1 MVIATLDPQPSVLAR
16 PYRPPAP
23 IPHAKPYGS
32 LGLLLALRRNAIEI
46 YGRWNFEQPV
56 IASTSILGH
65 ITMISA
71 PEGIRHVMVDNA
83 ANYVKDRLQR
93 SVLTPG
99 LGEGLLTAEGD
110 AWHRARRTLAP
121 LFSPR
126 SVESFAPAMLAKA
139 QAMVARLLR
148 QPDGARI
155 DMSAAMT
162 RVTFEILTA
171 TLFSDAIE
179 TDAAAFAQMFTRY
192 FENIGK
198 ISPLDMLDAPAWI
211 PRLGKLQARPAIAFF
226 EGQVKSIV
234 QKRRAL
240 MARGAVAPRDLLTL
254 LLQAADPE
262 TGQGL
267 TEAEVGANI
276 VTFIGA
282 GHETTANAL
291 QWTLFLLSKHPEA
304 RAAAEAEAD
313 GAEGFALHEWPQKL
327 PVLRAVIEEALRLYP
342 PAASMSRAALA
353 DDEVLGHKIPKGSM
367 VVISPWVVHRHKLL
381 WSDPDLFRPGRFMP
395 GQREKIDRYSFIPFG
410 AGPRI
415 CIGQRFAQFEM
426 VIALAVLLRSLR
438 FAMPKGEGVMPVQR
452 VTLRPSPK
460 LEMLMTR
467 RGAL

>member
-1 MVIATLDPQPSVLAR
+1 MVIATRHPPSPLVAR

-32 LGLLLALRRNAIEI
+32 LALLLALRRNGIEI
-46 YGRWNFEQPV
+46 YGTWNFEQPIISSKSV
-56 IASTSILGH
+56 LGH

-71 PEGIRHVMVDNA
+71 PEGIAHVMVGNA

-110 AWHRARRTLAP
+110 AWRRARRTLAP

-126 SVESFAPAMLAKA
+126 SVQGFAAAMQDKA
-139 QAMVARLLR
+139 QALVARLMR
-148 QPDGARI
+148 EQDGARI

-171 TLFSDAIE
+171 TLFSDSIA
-179 TDAAAFAQMFTRY
+179 TDAGAFAQMFTRY

-234 QKRRAL
+234 GKRRAL
-240 MARGAVAPRDLLTL
+240 IASGGSVPVDLLTL

-267 TEAEVGANI
+267 TEAEVGAYI
-276 VTFIGA
+276 VTFMGA

-291 QWTLFLLSKHPEA
+291 QWTLFLLSKHPQA

-313 GAEGFALHEWPQKL
+313 TAEGFALHEWHEKL
-327 PVLRAVIEEALRLYP
+327 TVLRAVIEEAMRLYP
-342 PAASMSRAALA
+342 PAATMSRAALA
-353 DDEVLGHKIPKGSM
+353 DDRVLGHKIPKGST
-367 VVISPWVVHRHKLL
+367 VVISPWVVHRHQLL
-381 WSDPDLFRPGRFMP
+381 WHDPDLFRPERFMP
-395 GQREKIDRYSFIPFG
+395 GNREKIDRYAYIPFG

-415 CIGQRFAQFEM
+415 CIGQRFAQIEM
-426 VIALAVLLRSLR
+426 VIVLAVLLRSLR
-438 FAMPKGEGVMPVQR
+438 FATPKGEGVRPVQR
-452 VTLRPSPK
+452 VTLRPFPK
-460 LEMLMTR
+460 LHMLVTR
-467 RGAL
+467 RRAS